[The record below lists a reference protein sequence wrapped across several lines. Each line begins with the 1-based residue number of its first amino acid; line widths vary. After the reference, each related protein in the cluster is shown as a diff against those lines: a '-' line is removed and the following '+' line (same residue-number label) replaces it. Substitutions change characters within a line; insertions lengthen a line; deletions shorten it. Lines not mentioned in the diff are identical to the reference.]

1 MTLIYIRGFLIAT
14 QICLIKAK
22 LKAIMSNID
31 IKHITQISEDKQVIT
46 LINVFTVEPQNQ
58 ERLIKILEQA
68 TEEVM
73 RHLPGFVSANIHRSL
88 DGARVVNYAQ
98 WKTKEAFEHM
108 LQNSVAQKHMN
119 EALSVSN
126 AEPHLYQ
133 VVSVYN
139 R

>member
-1 MTLIYIRGFLIAT
+1 
-14 QICLIKAK
+14 
-22 LKAIMSNID
+22 MSNTD
-31 IKHITQISEDKQVIT
+31 IKHITQISEDNQVIT

-108 LQNSVAQKHMN
+108 LQNSSAKTY
-119 EALSVSN
+119 E
-126 AEPHLYQ
+126 
-133 VVSVYN
+133 
-139 R
+139 